1 MMVALVVGSAVILF
15 AAYRIYGPVLARLF
29 RLSDVDPTPAFTERD
44 ELDYAPLETGP
55 LLSQHF
61 SAIAAAGPIVGPI
74 LAGAMFG
81 WLPALLWILV
91 GSILIGGVHDFGA
104 LVASVR
110 HKGHSI
116 AVVVRQ
122 HMSHRSF
129 LLFLVFVW
137 LALVYIIVAFTDLT
151 AASFV
156 GRQTL
161 EDGTVVS
168 GGGIATSSLLYL
180 ALPLVMGVLVRYRVM
195 SMERATIIFLPLVG
209 VAIWL
214 GQQIPLDLSV
224 ALLKIQ
230 PGMTPEQAEVMAHKT
245 WDVILLVYCAIA
257 SVVPLWLLL
266 QPRGQLGGWFL
277 YAALA
282 AGAIGLI
289 TGGAEIK
296 LPAFMGWTSASGAT
310 LAPVLFITIACG
322 ACSGFHALIASGT
335 TSKQLAKESNS
346 RPIGYGAMLL
356 EAMVAIIALC
366 CVMMVAP
373 DSPLAKK
380 APNFIYAQGIG
391 AFLKNVQIDVQFLPE
406 EMRRLFGIGAS
417 LYIKPQWAVAFAL
430 MAFTTFVYD
439 TLDVCTR
446 LGRYIVQE
454 LTGWHDNRGRWLG
467 TILTAG
473 TPFLFILR
481 TTTDTAGNPMPA
493 WKAFWQLFGASN
505 QLLAALTLM
514 AITVWL
520 WRTRRETWVWLVTGV
535 PTVVMYVMSSWALID
550 IVKAKWAAK
559 ETGDPVTWI
568 ATVLVALAGLM
579 LIEAVAALLRTDPV
593 APDSKTAPAAA

>member
-1 MMVALVVGSAVILF
+1 MMVALVVGSAVILL
-15 AAYRIYGPVLARLF
+15 AAYRIYGPILARLF
-29 RLSDVDPTPAFTERD
+29 RLSDVDPTPAVTERD
-44 ELDYAPLETGP
+44 DLDYAPLEKAP

-61 SAIAAAGPIVGPI
+61 SAIAAAGPIMGPI

-81 WLPALLWILV
+81 WLPALLWILC

-122 HMSHRSF
+122 HMSQRSF
-129 LLFLVFVW
+129 VLFLLFVW
-137 LALVYIIVAFTDLT
+137 LALVYIIVAFTDVT
-151 AASFV
+151 ASSFV
-156 GRQTL
+156 GIQKL
-161 EDGTVVS
+161 EDGSSVK
-168 GGGIATSSLLYL
+168 GAGIATSSLLYL
-180 ALPLVMGVLVRYRVM
+180 ALPIVMGLVVRYGKI
-195 SMERATIIFLPLVG
+195 SMERATLIFLPLVG
-209 VAIWL
+209 LAIWGGQKIPFDL
-214 GQQIPLDLSV
+214 G
-224 ALLKIQ
+224 ALLQSIA
-230 PGMTPEQAEVMAHKT
+230 PGFVGDNPDQAAHKT
-245 WDVILLVYCAIA
+245 WDFLLLIYCAIA

-282 AGAIGLI
+282 AGAIGLM

-296 LPAFMGWTSASGAT
+296 LPAFRGWEPVAGKS

-322 ACSGFHALIASGT
+322 ACSGFHSLIASGT
-335 TSKQLAKESNS
+335 TSKQLAKERDSK
-346 RPIGYGAMLL
+346 PIGYGAMLL
-356 EAMVAIIALC
+356 EAMVAIISLC
-366 CVMMVAP
+366 CVMMLSEN
-373 DSPLAKK
+373 SPLLEKPR
-380 APNFIYAQGIG
+380 PNFIYAQGIG
-391 AFLKNVQIDVQFLPE
+391 AFLAKVGIDPQF
-406 EMRRLFGIGAS
+406 G
-417 LYIKPQWAVAFAL
+417 VAFAL

-454 LTGWHDNRGRWLG
+454 LTGWHDARGRWLG

-481 TTTDTAGNPMPA
+481 TETDATGAPVPV
-493 WKAFWQLFGASN
+493 WRAFWELFGASN

-514 AITVWL
+514 SLTVWL

-550 IVKAKWAAK
+550 IVKAKFDK
-559 ETGDPVTWI
+559 GQTGDPVTWI
-568 ATVLVALAGLM
+568 ATVLIALAGLM
-579 LIEAVAALLRTDPV
+579 LIEAVIALLRPDPHV
-593 APDSKTAPAAA
+593 PEAKPVPATVS